1 MKKYF
6 VLILAGA
13 VLVLLAISPVRQIYA
28 PFKYRKL
35 IKDYAA
41 KYGLDWLLV
50 ASIVYHESR
59 FKDKA
64 RSSKGACGLMQI
76 MPATAEE
83 LARKMGWERFSTS
96 ELFQPRKN
104 LELGCYY
111 FSGLLAEFGGSTRL
125 ALTAYNAGT
134 GNVFKWYGFSKK
146 GSSRPPP
153 GEIEYTDIAGYLYP
167 ETRCY
172 VDKVTNTYRLLKLM
186 NRVWR
191 L

>member
-13 VLVLLAISPVRQIYA
+13 ILVLLVVSPLRQVYA

-35 IKDYAA
+35 IRHYAD
-41 KYGLDWLLV
+41 KSGVNWLLV

-59 FKDKA
+59 FKAKA
-64 RSSKGACGLMQI
+64 KSSKGACGLMQI
-76 MPATAEE
+76 MPATGEE

-96 ELFQPRKN
+96 ELFQPNKN

-111 FSGLLAEFGGSTRL
+111 FSGLLAEFGGNTRL
-125 ALTAYNAGT
+125 ALTAYNAGK
-134 GNVFKWYGFSKK
+134 GNIFKWYGFSKK
-146 GSSRPPP
+146 DSSRPRPS
-153 GEIEYTDIAGYLYP
+153 EIEYNDIARYLYP
-167 ETRCY
+167 ETRSY
-172 VDKVTNTYRLLKLM
+172 VNKVTNTYRLLKLM
-186 NRVWR
+186 NRVWK